1 MLITSRGCAEM
12 FIDKITTTEKQL
24 LIIKSER
31 TTKSYEWVSEAWEP
45 IEILDVDSIILSG
58 NTHVQGILL
67 ND

>member
-1 MLITSRGCAEM
+1 M
-12 FIDKITTTEKQL
+12 FIDIITSPEKQL

-45 IEILDVDSIILSG
+45 IEILDVDSIVISG

-67 ND
+67 AD